1 MSIWPLL
8 RKLTKLVIVWF
19 ALSMLAAA
27 ASPIVN
33 PKRIDFL
40 CGEGGVMKPVVV
52 DDNGAVTPVG
62 SHSLDCANCL
72 LAAPPPPL
80 HMNPSQPAPQLRFS
94 LSRYRA
100 AHIPALSGAALPPR
114 GPPSAL

>member
-1 MSIWPLL
+1 MSIFPLF

-19 ALSMLAAA
+19 ALSILAAT

-40 CGEGGVMKPVVV
+40 CAEGGAMKVVVV
-52 DDNGAVTPVG
+52 DDQGKIVPIGNHT
-62 SHSLDCANCL
+62 LDCPNCL
-72 LAAPPPPL
+72 LTAPPL
-80 HMNPSQPAPQLRFS
+80 QLEAGQTASAFSFS

-100 AHIPALSGAALPPR
+100 AHIPALSGSALPPR
-114 GPPSAL
+114 GPPVAL